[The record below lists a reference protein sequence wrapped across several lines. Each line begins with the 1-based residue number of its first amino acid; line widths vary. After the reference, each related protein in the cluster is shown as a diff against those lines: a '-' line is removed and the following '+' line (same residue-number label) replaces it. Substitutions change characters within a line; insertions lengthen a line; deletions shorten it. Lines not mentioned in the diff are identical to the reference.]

1 MRDDAE
7 KKSNG
12 DGGKVLVMMMMIKS
26 WYINY
31 DVDSDVISFLK
42 KIHSHHQYPPISNI
56 VFVEIVV
63 KIMIGQK

>member
-1 MRDDAE
+1 MRDGAE

-42 KIHSHHQYPPISNI
+42 KNS
-56 VFVEIVV
+56 
-63 KIMIGQK
+63 